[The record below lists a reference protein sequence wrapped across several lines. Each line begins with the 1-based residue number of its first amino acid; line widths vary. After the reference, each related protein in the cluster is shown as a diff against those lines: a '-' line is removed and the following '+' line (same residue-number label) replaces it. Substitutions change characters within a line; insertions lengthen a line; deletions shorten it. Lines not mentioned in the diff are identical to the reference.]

1 MENIRRGDIFYIH
14 KYPVI
19 GSEQEA
25 GRPGIIVSNEA
36 NNRHSGTVEVVFL
49 TTQAKAELPTHV
61 HIESAARP
69 STALCEQVTTV
80 SIERLGDYGGRL
92 TEREMT
98 QVDIALLISLD
109 LTMGETGNIAGGGHY
124 APAPAEERPDDGN
137 PASEDGSVAIVLK
150 AERDTYKAMYESLLE
165 KVLGGIGA

>member
-1 MENIRRGDIFYIH
+1 MSDAAIKRGDIFYIH

-19 GSEQEA
+19 GSEQGA

-36 NNRHSGTVEVVFL
+36 NNRYSSTVEVVFL
-49 TTQAKAELPTHV
+49 TTQVKTELPTHV
-61 HIESAARP
+61 RIESATRP

-80 SIERLGDYGGRL
+80 SLERLGNYGGHL

-109 LTMGETGNIAGGGHY
+109 LTMGETGNVAGGALY
-124 APAPAEERPDDGN
+124 
-137 PASEDGSVAIVLK
+137 S
-150 AERDTYKAMYESLLE
+150 
-165 KVLGGIGA
+165 

>member
-1 MENIRRGDIFYIH
+1 MEIKRGDIFYIH

-25 GRPGIIVSNEA
+25 GRPAIIVSNEA
-36 NNRHSGTVEVVFL
+36 NNRHSSTVEVVFL

-80 SIERLGDYGGRL
+80 SLERLGDYGGCL

-124 APAPAEERPDDGN
+124 VPVPAEERSDSGN
-137 PASEDGSVAIVLK
+137 PTPEDSSIAVVLK